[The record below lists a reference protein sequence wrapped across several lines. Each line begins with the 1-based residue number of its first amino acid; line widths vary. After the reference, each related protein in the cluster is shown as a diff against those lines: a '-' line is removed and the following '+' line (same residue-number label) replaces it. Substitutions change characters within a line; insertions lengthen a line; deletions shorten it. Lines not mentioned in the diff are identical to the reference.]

1 MGFSSDSRA
10 RFNLE
15 QVSILLLEETPL
27 GMSVLVQIL
36 NGFGARKLHR
46 CDSVAKA
53 ERVVRETELDLLI
66 VDAMASG
73 GGYDFVHWLRSS
85 GIRPNC
91 YAPALGTVAHI
102 SSWPSRSRPRPC
114 WTVSSGSPV
123 RGAGSLSATSL
134 WDPTGASRTPE
145 FRKALRQGGGERIPS
160 REETRVPSET
170 FSVGPGACRKASS
183 DE

>member
-27 GMSVLVQIL
+27 GMSVLVQIM

-91 YAPALGTVAHI
+91 YAPVLLTAAHTPAAAIVNARDCGAHI
-102 SSWPSRSRPRPC
+102 VMAKPLTPKAVLDRIVWVARAGRRFVECDQFVGPDRRFKDAGVPKG
-114 WTVSSGSPV
+114 V
-123 RGAGSLSATSL
+123 GAGRRREDSV
-134 WDPTGASRTPE
+134 
-145 FRKALRQGGGERIPS
+145 QGR
-160 REETRVPSET
+160 
-170 FSVGPGACRKASS
+170 
-183 DE
+183 D

>member
-27 GMSVLVQIL
+27 GMSVLVQIM
-36 NGFGARKLHR
+36 NGFGGRKLHR

-53 ERVVRETELDLLI
+53 ERVVRETELDLLV

-73 GGYDFVHWLRSS
+73 GGYDFVNWLRSS

-91 YAPALGTVAHI
+91 YAPVLLTAAHTPAAAVVKARDCGAHI
-102 SSWPSRSRPRPC
+102 VMAKPLTPKAMLDRIIWVARTGRRFVECDTYVGPDRRFKEAGVPEK
-114 WTVSSGSPV
+114 V
-123 RGAGSLSATSL
+123 GAG
-134 WDPTGASRTPE
+134 R
-145 FRKALRQGGGERIPS
+145 R
-160 REETRVPSET
+160 REDAAQAK
-170 FSVGPGACRKASS
+170 G
-183 DE
+183 